1 MKTLLKVQASI
12 AADYLPQPSSERNN
26 SKKRKKVQHAFADPL
41 LVNLFANELNL
52 YEGIEDAA
60 MMSVARLKLWSATV

>member
-1 MKTLLKVQASI
+1 
-12 AADYLPQPSSERNN
+12 
-26 SKKRKKVQHAFADPL
+26 
-41 LVNLFANELNL
+41 LFANELNL